1 MWLRDLNVTLRTFN
15 DVWLRELSQF
25 MKKTLSVVQ
34 QANLLA
40 NQGGPIIMLQIEN
53 EYGNMEDNYGWGGK
67 EYVRWLSNYAQ
78 SLTVSQGIPWIMCQ
92 QGEGV
97 GTAPAPAIVNACN
110 GFYCDDWITKHAAA
124 FPNQPHMWTENWPG
138 WFQNWGEPIPHRPAV
153 DVAYAV
159 AKWFAKGGSY
169 MNYYMVFGGT
179 TFGRSVGGPL
189 IVTSYDYDVAI
200 NEFAQPNEP
209 KFSLLGRLHA
219 LLFAYEDLL
228 LEQTPTHTVV
238 SAHCEAYRYASANDA
253 ITFYINSGENV
264 NAPCSFPLNDDATG
278 GQVLDVP
285 AWSVSIATGAQPQA
299 AAAAVFNTK
308 STIATAPL
316 PANTKVFTP
325 VSDFALN
332 PVVHSVAEPIPSYVP
347 PALSSVIATQ
357 PLEQLSLTG
366 DSTDYLWYSSL
377 VPAASLFENGESMGV
392 TVTFQAGTSAGSMFY
407 VYWNGALVAST
418 FGEAGGNPIN
428 PAASAARRAA
438 SASSSFPP
446 TTVSLSFTVSPSSPA
461 AAAEEGEH
469 HLDILSVS
477 MGLKNYGPFLETIQV
492 GIVSPNVTVTA
503 VQTEAPSRTSSKTF
517 VPTSYLHT
525 VGLQRDAAGSAR
537 VCDSG
542 DAATNGLCWFT
553 TTFATPAVVATASSP
568 VSMVLDLGATMG
580 KGMVSVNG
588 HMLGRYWNIAGAAT
602 ASQRDC
608 AGVGCSAE
616 SYMDFVGAYNGDRC
630 RSDCGAP
637 SQTYYKLPWD
647 WLNHEGSGENTLEI
661 FEEIGGNV
669 HKLRL
674 FTVSMA

>member
-25 MKKTLSVVQ
+25 MEKTLSVVQ
-34 QANLLA
+34 EANLLA

-78 SLTVSQGIPWIMCQ
+78 SLTVSAGIPWIMCQ

-97 GTAPAPAIVNACN
+97 GTAPAAAIVNACN
-110 GFYCDDWITKHAAA
+110 GFYCDDWIAKHAAA

-209 KFSLLGRLHA
+209 KFSLLQQLHT
-219 LLFAYEDLL
+219 LLYAHEDLL
-228 LEQTPTHTVV
+228 LEQTPVHTVL
-238 SAHCEAYRYASANDA
+238 SSHCESYRYASSDDA
-253 ITFYINSGENV
+253 ITFYINSGEKATV
-264 NAPCSFPLNDDATG
+264 ACSFPLNDAS
-278 GQVLDVP
+278 GQVLEVP
-285 AWSVSIATGAQPQA
+285 AWSVSIATGLQPQA
-299 AAAAVFNTK
+299 AAFNTK
-308 STIATAPL
+308 STIATSQL
-316 PANTKVFTP
+316 PATTKVFTP
-325 VSDFALN
+325 VSDF
-332 PVVHSVAEPIPSYVP
+332 VVNAAAIQSVAEPIPSFVP
-347 PALSSVIATQ
+347 PALSSIIAPQ

-377 VPAASLFENGESMGV
+377 VPTSALFNNGDAMSV
-392 TVTFQAGTSAGSMFY
+392 TVNFQAGTSSGTMFY

-428 PAASAARRAA
+428 AASSTRRGAVAA
-438 SASSSFPP
+438 SYYTPAK
-446 TTVSLSFTVSPSSPA
+446 VSLSFTVPSTA
-461 AAAEEGEH
+461 ATEDH

-503 VQTEAPSRTSSKTF
+503 VQGDDATATKAF

-525 VGLQRDAAGSAR
+525 VGLQHEAAGNAR

-542 DAATNGLCWFT
+542 NAAANGLCWFT
-553 TTFATPAVVATASSP
+553 TTFETPASLASAKAP
-568 VSMVLDLGATMG
+568 VSLALDMGATMG
-580 KGMVSVNG
+580 KGLVYVNG
-588 HMLGRYWNIAGAAT
+588 HLLGRYWSITGTAT

-608 AGVGCSAE
+608 AGAGCSAE
-616 SYMDFVGAYNGDRC
+616 TYMDFVGAYNGDRC

-647 WLNHEGSGENTLEI
+647 WLNHDSRANSLEI
-661 FEEIGGNV
+661 FEEIGGNLQ
-669 HKLRL
+669 KLRL
-674 FTVSMA
+674 FTVTMA

>member
-25 MKKTLSVVQ
+25 MEKTLSVVQ
-34 QANLLA
+34 DANLLA

-78 SLTVSQGIPWIMCQ
+78 SLTASQGIPWIMCQ

-97 GTAPAPAIVNACN
+97 GTAPAPSIVNACN

-209 KFSLLGRLHA
+209 KFSLLERLHS
-219 LLFAYEDLL
+219 LLFAYKDIL

-264 NAPCSFPLNDDATG
+264 NAPCSFPLNDAS
-278 GQVLDVP
+278 GQPVVLEVP
-285 AWSVSIATGAQPQA
+285 AWSVSIVTGLQPQE
-299 AAAAVFNTK
+299 AAVFNTK
-308 STIATAPL
+308 STIAAASL

-332 PVVHSVAEPIPSYVP
+332 PVVQSVAEPIPSYAP
-347 PALSSVIATQ
+347 PALSSIIATQ

-377 VPAASLFENGESMGV
+377 VPAASLFDSGDSMGV
-392 TVTFQAGTSAGSMFY
+392 TVTFQAGTSSGTMFY
-407 VYWNGALVAST
+407 VYWNGVLVAST

-428 PAASAARRAA
+428 QKASASPRRASAASYYTPA
-438 SASSSFPP
+438 
-446 TTVSLSFTVSPSSPA
+446 TVSLSFTVPAASA
-461 AAAEEGEH
+461 AAATEDH

-503 VQTEAPSRTSSKTF
+503 VQTESSSRATKTF

-525 VGLQRDAAGSAR
+525 VGLQREAVGSEVR

-542 DAATNGLCWFT
+542 NAATNGLCWFT
-553 TTFATPAVVATASSP
+553 TTFATPASVAASAKAP
-568 VSMVLDLGATMG
+568 VSMAFDLGATMG
-580 KGMVSVNG
+580 KGLVYVNG
-588 HMLGRYWNIAGAAT
+588 HLLGRYWNIAGTPT

-647 WLNHEGSGENTLEI
+647 WLNHDDSGVNTLEL

>member
-25 MKKTLSVVQ
+25 MEKTLSVVQ
-34 QANLLA
+34 EANLLA
-40 NQGGPIIMLQIEN
+40 NQGGPVIMLQIEN

-209 KFSLLGRLHA
+209 KFSLLGRLHS
-219 LLFAYEDLL
+219 LLFAYEDIL

-253 ITFYINSGENV
+253 ITFYINSGENI
-264 NAPCSFPLNDDATG
+264 NAPCSFPLNDAND
-278 GQVLDVP
+278 GQVLAVP
-285 AWSVSIATGAQPQA
+285 AWSVSIATGVQPQ
-299 AAAAVFNTK
+299 AAAVFNTK
-308 STIATAPL
+308 STIATAQL

-332 PVVHSVAEPIPSYVP
+332 PVVDSVAEPIPSYVA
-347 PALSSVIATQ
+347 PALSSIIATQ

-377 VPAASLFENGESMGV
+377 VPAASLFDNGDSMGV
-392 TVTFQAGTSAGSMFY
+392 TVTFQAGTSAGTMFY

-428 PAASAARRAA
+428 PASGARRV
-438 SASSSFPP
+438 SASSYTPA
-446 TTVSLSFTVSPSSPA
+446 TVSLSFTVPSSSA
-461 AAAEEGEH
+461 TSEEEN

-503 VQTEAPSRTSSKTF
+503 VQTQSSSRTTKTF

-525 VGLQRDAAGSAR
+525 VGLQRDATGSAR

-553 TTFATPAVVATASSP
+553 TTFATPAVVATATAP
-568 VSMVLDLGATMG
+568 VSMALDLGATMG
-580 KGMVSVNG
+580 KGLVYVNG

-608 AGVGCSAE
+608 AGIGCSAE